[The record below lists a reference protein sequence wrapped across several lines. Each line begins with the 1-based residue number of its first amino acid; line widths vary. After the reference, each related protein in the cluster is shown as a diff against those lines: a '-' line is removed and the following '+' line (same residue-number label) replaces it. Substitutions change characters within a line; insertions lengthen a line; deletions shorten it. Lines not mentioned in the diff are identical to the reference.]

1 MSHKPLRQIS
11 IITSPEAEEA
21 VIEAMQ
27 RRFDSPP
34 AALFDRVTGET
45 IVSVYLRESSEWKPS
60 MRAALKRDLS
70 FIRDCGLDIGPGTIR
85 IIKVP
90 HENWAESWKKHF
102 KPIEIGRNL
111 LIKPSWSRKKPK
123 ANQAMVV
130 LDPGLSFGTGR
141 HATTSFCLHQLAK
154 VRVEGLSQSFLDM
167 GSGSGI
173 LSISAAKLGYSPV
186 HAFDVDPEAVRVC
199 RANVEA
205 NEVGHLVEVS
215 EQDLSEASKRSRK
228 RYDMVCAN
236 LMYDLLLLE
245 RDRIVDRVRKGG
257 CLALAGILTERY
269 GDVRAAYAAAGMT
282 EMATL
287 IEGEWQSGAFA
298 K

>member
-1 MSHKPLRQIS
+1 MSHQPLRQIS

-27 RRFDSPP
+27 RRFDSAP
-34 AALFDRVTGET
+34 AALFNRVTGET
-45 IVSVYLRESSEWKPS
+45 VVSVYLRESSEWKPS

-70 FIRDCGLDIGPGTIR
+70 FIRECGLDIGPGKVR
-85 IIKVP
+85 VFKVP

-102 KPIEIGRNL
+102 KPLEIGATL

-123 ANQAMVV
+123 ANQALVV
-130 LDPGLSFGTGR
+130 LDPGLSFGTGK
-141 HATTSFCLHQLAK
+141 HATTSFCLHELARARTGDK
-154 VRVEGLSQSFLDM
+154 PQSFLDI

-173 LSISAAKLGYSPV
+173 LSISAAKLGYDPV

-199 RANVEA
+199 RSNAALNKVD
-205 NEVGHLVEVS
+205 HLVEAT
-215 EQDLSEASKRSRK
+215 EQDLATASRRSRK
-228 RYDMVCAN
+228 RYDVVCAN
-236 LMYDLLLLE
+236 LMYDLLLAE

-257 CLALAGILTERY
+257 LLALAGILTERY
-269 GDVRAAYAAAGMT
+269 AEVREAYCEVGLA
-282 EMATL
+282 EVSTL
-287 IEGEWQSGAFA
+287 IDGEWQSGSFS